1 MAGMRRLLA
10 LLLFLPALAYSA
22 TTASVG
28 LAAADILTIGVV
40 REGAVSFDPRATLAW
55 AEFR

>member
-1 MAGMRRLLA
+1 MRRLLA